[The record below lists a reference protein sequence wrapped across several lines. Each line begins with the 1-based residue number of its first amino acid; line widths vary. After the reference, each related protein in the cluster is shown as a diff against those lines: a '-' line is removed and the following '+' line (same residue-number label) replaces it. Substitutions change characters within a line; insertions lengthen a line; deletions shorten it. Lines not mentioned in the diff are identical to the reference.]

1 MHSIFLDIIIILGI
15 SATTLLVCSR
25 LRIPTIVG
33 FILAG
38 IVVGPQ
44 STGLVHAVGEVE
56 TIAEIGVV
64 LLLFTIGIEFSL
76 QNLLKIKKL
85 LFVGGLLQVAG
96 TWAATA
102 GLAMASGLSPARSV
116 FAGCLV
122 CLSSTAIV
130 LRQLQERG
138 QIDTLHGRT
147 ALGILIFQDLLVV
160 PMMLAVPL
168 LAGSTSF
175 SGAALGPFLLKAG
188 GAVALI
194 VVCARWVLPG
204 ALDLIGRSRNPELFQ
219 VSIMFIGLGIAF
231 ITYSIGLSLALG
243 AFLAGLILSS
253 SQYGRR
259 ALGSVLPLR
268 DLFMSF
274 FFVSI
279 GMLLDLGA
287 IVADPLPVIGGAVL
301 LIVLKGTVA
310 ALAGSVLGLPLR
322 PALISG
328 VALAQAGE
336 FSFILARAGLN
347 HTLLLPEQFQYFLAV
362 SILSMIA
369 APFLIGESDRIF
381 AVIARL
387 PLPSGV
393 LRGRMHEQ
401 PATSLSDHLV
411 IIGFGL
417 GGRHVAEAA
426 RISGIRAV
434 IIEANP
440 DTVRSERARGRQIYY
455 GDAMSPS
462 LLEHAGVADARVAVV
477 TISDPAG
484 TYRIV
489 DEIRHLNPRIH
500 IIVRARYF
508 SEIDSL
514 RRIGASETVSED
526 YEASIEIFTR
536 VLNKYLVPHEEI
548 EAFVARIRAE
558 GYAMLRS
565 RRPGPPDSYDLNT
578 ILSGMEVRIM
588 RVQSGCGAI
597 GLSLGK
603 LNLRKDYGITV
614 LAVIRGGEKLLLPG
628 GTDTLQ
634 DGDRVVLLGLPEL
647 LLFADGFFAAHG
659 KPESPDRCD

>member
-1 MHSIFLDIIIILGI
+1 MHGLFFDTISILGI

-44 STGLVHAVGEVE
+44 STGLVRAVEEVE
-56 TIAEIGVV
+56 IIAEIGVV

-85 LFVGGLLQVAG
+85 LVVGGLLQVVG
-96 TWAATA
+96 TWAAAAGFATA
-102 GLAMASGLSPARSV
+102 IGLTPARCV

-130 LRQLQERG
+130 LRQLQQRG
-138 QIDTLHGRT
+138 QIDTLPGRT

-194 VVCARWVLPG
+194 VVCARWVLPW

-231 ITYSIGLSLALG
+231 VTYSIGLSLALG

-287 IVADPLPVIGGAVL
+287 IADAPLAVFGGAVL
-301 LIVLKGTVA
+301 LIVLKGAVA
-310 ALAGSVLGLPLR
+310 AIAGTILGLPLR
-322 PALISG
+322 LALISG

-336 FSFILARAGLN
+336 FSFILARSGLK
-347 HTLLLPEQFQYFLAV
+347 HVLLLPEQFQYFLAV

-369 APFLIGESDRIF
+369 APFLIGASDRIF

-387 PLPSGV
+387 PLPPGL
-393 LRGRMHEQ
+393 LRGRLQEE
-401 PATSLSDHLV
+401 PAAGLSDHLV

-417 GGRHVAEAA
+417 GGRYVAEAA
-426 RISGIRAV
+426 RISGIPTV
-434 IIEANP
+434 IIDANP
-440 DTVRSERARGRQIYY
+440 DTVRSERTRGRQICY

-462 LLEHAGVADARVAVV
+462 LLEHAGVPDARVAVI

-489 DEIRHLNPRIH
+489 DEIRRLNPRIH

-514 RRIGASETVSED
+514 QRIGASEVVSED

-548 EAFVARIRAE
+548 EDFIARIRAE

-565 RRPGPPDSYDLNT
+565 RRQDGTESHDLNT

-588 RVQSGCGAI
+588 RVHPGCGAI
-597 GLSLGK
+597 GRSLGE

-614 LAVIRGGEKLLLPG
+614 LAVLRRGEKLLLPG
-628 GTDTLQ
+628 GTDTLEA
-634 DGDRVVLLGLPEL
+634 DDRVVLLGLPEL
-647 LLFADGFFAAHG
+647 LMFADGFFAATG
-659 KPESPDRCD
+659 DPTPSG